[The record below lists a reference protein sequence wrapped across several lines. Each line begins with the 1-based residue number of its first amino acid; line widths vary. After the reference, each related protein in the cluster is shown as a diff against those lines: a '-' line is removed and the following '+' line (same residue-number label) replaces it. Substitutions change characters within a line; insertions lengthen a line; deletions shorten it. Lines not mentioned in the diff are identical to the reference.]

1 MASDGAE
8 SPSTLART
16 ALTRAD
22 SIAIFAAEKAYKEAA
37 KLAPDDPSPLS
48 NISAVLFEKGDYAA
62 SLVYLKKA
70 ITLSTSE
77 PEDSSKKRR
86 LLSRAVKC
94 HIHALNL
101 QEADSALEA
110 LEASGSDEAVGLRD
124 DVAQMQALWASV
136 PDIKAQRKL
145 VLDRLPRYTPDLL
158 DEAEYYPAG
167 HDQPEPLTDITPGKD
182 APKETDA
189 RLMFCGSGDA
199 RNVFTT
205 MISYWLLGQIGNSKP
220 NVHITMLDIKPAALA
235 RTLVILDM
243 AQHFAIMKFMKTP
256 GHEHAL
262 VNMSYLYSSP
272 YLPPFVVEKL
282 KLQLPPLI
290 KALEEDEALLKFLY
304 VPPDTRNRI
313 LQVLRQWNAPLP
325 LQFRSKWT
333 RAGVR
338 RNMETSLP
346 QRAQSGKLDTEAKTY
361 KDLLAIFGPE
371 DYISRREPALSP
383 LLAAYRKGEAG
394 ARDKLEEYLAATWT
408 PNPTFVD
415 VGWEGVRAATFDSAP
430 GYPRGGSEEEKAD
443 W

>member
-1 MASDGAE
+1 MS
-8 SPSTLART
+8 
-16 ALTRAD
+16 
-22 SIAIFAAEKAYKEAA
+22 
-37 KLAPDDPSPLS
+37 
-48 NISAVLFEKGDYAA
+48 
-62 SLVYLKKA
+62 
-70 ITLSTSE
+70 
-77 PEDSSKKRR
+77 
-86 LLSRAVKC
+86 
-94 HIHALNL
+94 
-101 QEADSALEA
+101 
-110 LEASGSDEAVGLRD
+110 
-124 DVAQMQALWASV
+124 
-136 PDIKAQRKL
+136 
-145 VLDRLPRYTPDLL
+145 
-158 DEAEYYPAG
+158 
-167 HDQPEPLTDITPGKD
+167 PGKD
-182 APKETDA
+182 APQETDV

-205 MISYWLLGQIGNSKP
+205 MISYWLLGQISNSKP
-220 NVHITMLDIKPAALA
+220 NVHITMLDLKPAALA

-290 KALEEDEALLKFLY
+290 KALEEGEALLKFLY
-304 VPPDTRNRI
+304 VPPDTRSRI

-338 RNMETSLP
+338 RNMESALP
-346 QRAQSGKLDTEAKTY
+346 RRAGSGGLDADGKTY

-394 ARDKLEEYLAATWT
+394 ARDKLEEYLAATWI

-415 VGWEGVRAATFDSAP
+415 VGWEEVRAATFDSAP
-430 GYPRGGSEEEKAD
+430 GYPRSGSEEEEAD
-443 W
+443 WLAKLNPSGWYDPNPVDIAAALGGGVPAKASEWEGAIDALNTFFSTLSLSLIHLGGRITVEMMAGEMGDVMERMRYGALEHRGLPPATDEEPDPRKFPSSYDRIHMSNVPSVFTTAVESPAWSATAR